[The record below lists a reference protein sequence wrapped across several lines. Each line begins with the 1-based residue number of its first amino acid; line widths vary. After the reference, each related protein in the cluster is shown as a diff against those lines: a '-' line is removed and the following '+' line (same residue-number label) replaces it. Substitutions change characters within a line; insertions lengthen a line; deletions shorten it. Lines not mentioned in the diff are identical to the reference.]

1 MRGSGLK
8 CSVAPTH
15 TTTGKAGRRT
25 VLLPL
30 FLLFTLL
37 PVVELFILFRLAAWL
52 DWGPTLLIVLGT
64 GAGGAYLARREGLRA
79 LVRVRQDLA
88 DGNMPA
94 TAVVDAVLIF
104 AAGLVLV
111 TPGVLTDLAGL
122 LLLIR
127 PVRARVGRALVD
139 FFHKRVTVL
148 HGDHTSRDEFIDVEV
163 THSETKQRATFAH
176 DQDENDRASTGDS

>member
-1 MRGSGLK
+1 
-8 CSVAPTH
+8 
-15 TTTGKAGRRT
+15 
-25 VLLPL
+25 L

-37 PVVELFILFRLAAWL
+37 PIVELFILFRLAAWL

-111 TPGVLTDLAGL
+111 TPGVLTDVVGL